1 MIKSQKEYLERIGY
15 LNTLSHHYY
24 NLDDPI
30 VSDAVYDEL
39 YQELKAYEEKNPN
52 SIQANSPTQKVGATT
67 TNSFNKNPHL
77 MRMWS
82 LDDVFN
88 QSELQAWLQRI
99 LKAYPSASF
108 VCSPKLDGVSLNL
121 LYQHGKLMKATTRGN
136 GLEGELVSAN
146 AKHIANIPH
155 AIAYKG
161 EIEIRGEVIISKKD
175 FDALNQERLNA
186 NETLFANPR
195 NAASGSLRQ
204 LDSEITKKRKLQFIP
219 WGVGKHSLNFTSFK
233 ECLDFIVSLGF
244 STIQHL
250 SLNKNHQEIE
260 ENYHT
265 LIREREGFFALL
277 DGMVIVVNE
286 LDIQKELGYTQKSP
300 KFACAYKFPALEK
313 HTKII
318 GVINQVGR
326 SGAITPVAILE
337 PVEIAG
343 AIITKATLHNYS
355 EIEKKNIMLNDR
367 VVVIRS
373 GDVIP
378 KIIKPLESYRDGSQ
392 HKIERPKVCPICSHE
407 LLCEEIF
414 TYCQNLNCPARLKE
428 SLIHFASKDALNIQ
442 GLGDKVIEQLFEEK
456 LIFNALD
463 LYALKLEDLMRLDK
477 FKIKKAQ
484 NLLDAIQKSK
494 NPPLWRL
501 INALGIEHIGKGA
514 SKTLARYGLNV
525 LEKSEAEFL
534 EMEGFGVEMAHSLV
548 NFYASNQE
556 FIRSLFDLLNPKNSD
571 MAKEKQE
578 GSSVFSHKTIVLTGT
593 LSKPRQEYAQ
603 MLENLGAKISS
614 SVSAKTDFL
623 IVGENAGSKLALAQ
637 KHGVSVLNEEE
648 LLKRLKEF
656 D

>member
-1 MIKSQKEYLERIGY
+1 M
-15 LNTLSHHYY
+15 
-24 NLDDPI
+24 
-30 VSDAVYDEL
+30 
-39 YQELKAYEEKNPN
+39 
-52 SIQANSPTQKVGATT
+52 
-67 TNSFNKNPHL
+67 
-77 MRMWS
+77 
-82 LDDVFN
+82 
-88 QSELQAWLQRI
+88 
-99 LKAYPSASF
+99 
-108 VCSPKLDGVSLNL
+108 
-121 LYQHGKLMKATTRGN
+121 
-136 GLEGELVSAN
+136 SAN

-155 AIAYKG
+155 AIAYNG

-175 FDALNQERLNA
+175 FDALNKERLNA
-186 NETLFANPR
+186 NEPLFANPR

-204 LDSEITKKRKLQFIP
+204 LDSKITKTRKLQFIP
-219 WGVGKHSLNFTSFK
+219 WGVGKHSLNFLSFK

-244 STIQHL
+244 SAIQYL

-265 LIREREGFFALL
+265 LIKEREGFFALL

-286 LDIQKELGYTQKSP
+286 LNIQKELGYTQKSP

-313 HTKII
+313 HTKIV

-326 SGAITPVAILE
+326 SGAITPVAVLE

-392 HKIERPKVCPICSHE
+392 HPIIRPKVCPICSHE

-534 EMEGFGVEMAHSLV
+534 EMEGFGVEMARSLV

-571 MAKEKQE
+571 MAEEKQKS
-578 GSSVFSHKTIVLTGT
+578 SSVFSDKTIVLTGT

-603 MLENLGAKISS
+603 TLENLGAKISS
-614 SVSAKTDFL
+614 SVSTKTDFL
-623 IVGENAGSKLALAQ
+623 IVGENAGSKLALAK

>member
-1 MIKSQKEYLERIGY
+1 
-15 LNTLSHHYY
+15 
-24 NLDDPI
+24 
-30 VSDAVYDEL
+30 
-39 YQELKAYEEKNPN
+39 
-52 SIQANSPTQKVGATT
+52 
-67 TNSFNKNPHL
+67 
-77 MRMWS
+77 
-82 LDDVFN
+82 
-88 QSELQAWLQRI
+88 
-99 LKAYPSASF
+99 
-108 VCSPKLDGVSLNL
+108 
-121 LYQHGKLMKATTRGN
+121 
-136 GLEGELVSAN
+136 
-146 AKHIANIPH
+146 
-155 AIAYKG
+155 
-161 EIEIRGEVIISKKD
+161 
-175 FDALNQERLNA
+175 
-186 NETLFANPR
+186 
-195 NAASGSLRQ
+195 
-204 LDSEITKKRKLQFIP
+204 
-219 WGVGKHSLNFTSFK
+219 
-233 ECLDFIVSLGF
+233 DFIVSLGF
-244 STIQHL
+244 SAIQYL

-265 LIREREGFFALL
+265 LIKERESFFALL

-326 SGAITPVAILE
+326 SGAITPVALLE
-337 PVEIAG
+337 PIEIAG
-343 AIITKATLHNYS
+343 AMVNRATLHNYS
-355 EIEKKNIMLNDR
+355 EIEKKNIMLNDK

-392 HKIERPKVCPICSHE
+392 QKIMRPKVCPICSHE

-456 LIFNALD
+456 LIVNALD

-514 SKTLARYGLNV
+514 SKTLAKYGLNV

-534 EMEGFGVEMAHSLV
+534 EMEGFGVEMACSLV

-556 FIRSLFDLLNPKNSD
+556 FIRSLFDLLNPKSSD
-571 MAKEKQE
+571 TAEEKQKS
-578 GSSVFSHKTIVLTGT
+578 SSVFSNKTIVLTGT

-623 IVGENAGSKLALAQ
+623 IVGENAGSKLTLAK

-648 LLKRLKEF
+648 LLKRLKEL